1 MSAQAESKIGAKKRG
16 RPNLLQKLAENHP
29 RALKHLGRNDVILP
43 MKPQMMEKF
52 KAVLREYKAIGNVV
66 KACEKAGVKES
77 TFYVWLRKYAEAR
90 ELAKKFG
97 LGIKGDPSVRVI
109 NAKPPPIKDEESCWA
124 MFGCGKEWN
133 PERKQEALKQIME
146 ALKVGTPFLYA
157 VRYAGINKAKLED
170 WILEEPQILDVLL
183 QAEAGWAVTFF
194 QCLTTGA
201 IEASK
206 QGKLVDLVKA
216 AERRFATQWGQV
228 QAIDVTLKKEDG
240 SKEVVAGSS
249 AIIETSFEKEMRG
262 VE

>member
-1 MSAQAESKIGAKKRG
+1 VATQSESKVGAKKRG

-52 KAVLREYKAIGNVV
+52 KAVLKQYKAIGNVV
-66 KACEKAGVKES
+66 KACEEAGVKES

-90 ELAKKFG
+90 ELAKKYG

-109 NAKPPPIKDEESCWA
+109 NAKPPPLKDEESCWA
-124 MFGCGKEWN
+124 IFGCGKEWT

-157 VRYAGINKAKLED
+157 VRYAGISKAMLED

-194 QCLTTGA
+194 KCLTTGM

-206 QGKLVDLVKA
+206 QGKLVELVKA

-228 QAIDVTLKKEDG
+228 QAIDVTLKKEDA
-240 SKEVVAGSS
+240 SKDVLEGNSV
-249 AIIETSFEKEMRG
+249 IETSFEKEMRG
-262 VE
+262 EG